1 MTQMALDRPRT
12 EADVIEIVSAA
23 KRARTPLAIEG
34 GGTRAGLGRP
44 LHAPRKISMTDLT
57 GITLYEPGE
66 MVMSAR
72 AGTPV
77 SEIEAALAEKGQMLP
92 FEPMD
97 HRAIYGSAGDPS
109 IGGIAAC
116 NISGPRRIQSGA
128 ARDHILGLR
137 VINGRGEAVKSGG
150 RVMKNVTGLDLVKL
164 LCGSHG
170 TLGVITEVTFK
181 VLPRAR
187 RCATLVVEGLSDE
200 RASACMSAALAT
212 PYEVSGAAHV
222 PAQGTD
228 GARTYLRI
236 EHFPESVD
244 YRMRELE
251 KALAAFGKMTRL
263 DHESSLTTWRD
274 IRDVGPVALP
284 HEHALWRISTA
295 PTRGP
300 VVMKAISASLKGR
313 WFYDWGGGLIWFA
326 TAAQGDCGAG
336 IIRAALG
343 RAGHALLVRAP
354 DELRSQTDVFEPL
367 AEPLLKIS
375 RGVKTSF
382 DPHHLFNPGRMYAGL

>member
-77 SEIEAALAEKGQMLP
+77 SEIESTLAEKGQMLP

-150 RVMKNVTGLDLVKL
+150 RVMKNVTGLDL
-164 LCGSHG
+164 
-170 TLGVITEVTFK
+170 FK

-187 RCATLVVEGLSDE
+187 RCATLAVEGLSDE

-222 PAQGTD
+222 PAQGTQD
-228 GARTYLRI
+228 ARTYLRI

-263 DHESSLTTWRD
+263 DHETSLTTWRD

-300 VVMKAISASLKGR
+300 AVIKAISASLKGR

-326 TAAQGDCGAG
+326 TAAQGDCGAS